1 VETSAAI
8 ARRFFREVWRE
19 GGEAVVDALLARDI
33 VGWMEGWDVNSPED
47 FKQARRQLLEVFPDM
62 SVMVEDVVEQDDKAV
77 VRWTVRGTHR
87 GTGLGVTPT
96 HRVVSFRGITWLEFR
111 HGRIVRGWD
120 SWNLGGLISS
130 LTSAGA

>member
-47 FKQARRQLLEVFPDM
+47 FKQARRQLL
-62 SVMVEDVVEQDDKAV
+62 EQDDKAV